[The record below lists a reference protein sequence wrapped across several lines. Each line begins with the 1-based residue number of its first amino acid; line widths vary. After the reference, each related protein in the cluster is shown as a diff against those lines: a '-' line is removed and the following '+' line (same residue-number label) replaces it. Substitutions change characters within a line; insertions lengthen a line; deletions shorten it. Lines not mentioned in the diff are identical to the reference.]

1 MNVGIVGAG
10 GVSLFHYQGYTA
22 AGATIVAIADAN
34 PLALAA
40 RCGHLAAYE
49 LLESLG
55 ATAELDEVDAA
66 VLAVARGESVVLP
79 RARPPALGNP
89 DTDDYGWILGQ
100 FALLDRWIFRCRGIR
115 PRAGGS
121 RSVVSDRNGRTTEP
135 VPDRPVGAMA
145 GPRGRRRP
153 GPALR

>member
-1 MNVGIVGAG
+1 SSAQQCSARWRV
-10 GVSLFHYQGYTA
+10 VSGERR
-22 AGATIVAIADAN
+22 
-34 PLALAA
+34 PLALGA

-89 DTDDYGWILGQ
+89 DGDDYGWILGQ
-100 FALLDRWIFRCRGIR
+100 FALLDRTEIVAALLDTGLDADTPGWSGFS
-115 PRAGGS
+115 PPLHAGEHGS
-121 RSVVSDRNGRTTEP
+121 SAHP
-135 VPDRPVGAMA
+135 P
-145 GPRGRRRP
+145 
-153 GPALR
+153 